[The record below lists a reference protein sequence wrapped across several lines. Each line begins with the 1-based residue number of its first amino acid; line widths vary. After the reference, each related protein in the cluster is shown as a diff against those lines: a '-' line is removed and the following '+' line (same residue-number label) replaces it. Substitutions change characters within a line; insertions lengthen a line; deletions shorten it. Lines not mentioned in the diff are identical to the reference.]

1 MGQLQDDEKWYV
13 RAQLALEE
21 LKSAKR
27 SLAELEMAYEE
38 EDNAWNTM
46 IGGCALI
53 GGACMLYLI
62 WQFVSQGFFS
72 NLIARYEPASLA
84 FIIPIAVVFVVAVSG
99 WIACA
104 PAGCIGSW
112 RMIRSSGWFVV
123 GGGIFWL
130 AALLLFMAVPVFLGP
145 YFQKRQWKC
154 VRELKDEVRA
164 AKKRLAAAR
173 AAVS

>member
-1 MGQLQDDEKWYV
+1 V
-13 RAQLALEE
+13 RVQLALEE

-38 EDNAWNTM
+38 EDNTWNTM

-62 WQFVSQGFFS
+62 WQSVSQGFFS
-72 NLIARYEPASLA
+72 NLIARYEPASLV

-104 PAGCIGSW
+104 PAGYIGSW

-130 AALLLFMAVPVFLGP
+130 AVLLLFMAVPVFLGP
-145 YFQKRQWKC
+145 YFLKRQWKC
-154 VRELKDEVRA
+154 VRELKSEVCA

-173 AAVS
+173 AAIS